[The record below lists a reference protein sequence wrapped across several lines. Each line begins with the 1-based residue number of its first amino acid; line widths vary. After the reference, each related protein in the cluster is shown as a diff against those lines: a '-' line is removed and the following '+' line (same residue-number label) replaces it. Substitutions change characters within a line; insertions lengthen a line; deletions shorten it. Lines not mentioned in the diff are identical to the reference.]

1 MKTILLA
8 GLLVLS
14 TLTLSACSTTTDA
27 ADSVINESIGSGEAN
42 ELVLPER
49 KSEVSGVVK
58 SIIGNEVTI
67 SLLLKSGAADTE
79 DGAEPTPL
87 TDEEKAAK
95 QAANQANKDA
105 GETGTG
111 MTDVELSGETL
122 DLVIPVGT
130 NVVTKS
136 STGELIS
143 VNIGDLNRGNTVKI
157 WLLEGGE
164 GDLGLAEFVQILT
177 Q

>member
-1 MKTILLA
+1 
-8 GLLVLS
+8 
-14 TLTLSACSTTTDA
+14 
-27 ADSVINESIGSGEAN
+27 
-42 ELVLPER
+42 
-49 KSEVSGVVK
+49 
-58 SIIGNEVTI
+58 
-67 SLLLKSGAADTE
+67 
-79 DGAEPTPL
+79 
-87 TDEEKAAK
+87 
-95 QAANQANKDA
+95 
-105 GETGTG
+105 

-164 GDLGLAEFVQILT
+164 GDLGLAEGRDRPGCIHRGGIVEFRSAAGRDRQHLV
-177 Q
+177 